1 MFVHY
6 IHFILTSG
14 HEKILT
20 SEKCL
25 FGHLGTSKGKGR
37 QYLFRQA
44 LLVRKM
50 RKQKTNQSTSG
61 RIVAVSLI
69 FGPLGFQTYVICFVP
84 SQVLEIVICLCSCY
98 SHLGPLS

>member
-44 LLVRKM
+44 LLVRKT
-50 RKQKTNQSTSG
+50 RKQKNNQSTPG

-69 FGPLGFQTYVICFVP
+69 FGPLGPWDFKHMSYVLFP
-84 SQVLEIVICLCSCY
+84 AKFWKL
-98 SHLGPLS
+98 